1 MEIKGTIEVIF
12 DTQQVTESFSKREFV
27 VKYADNPT
35 YPELVKM
42 EMIQDKCQ
50 ELDDYTVGSSVIANI
65 NLKGRKWTDP
75 QGVDK
80 YFNTIQCWKLEKKNG
95 SNQQQQSSTTPE
107 WLNNDTES
115 DDLPF

>member
-42 EMIQDKCQ
+42 EMIQDKCDV
-50 ELDDYTVGSSVIANI
+50 LNDYSVGGEVVAKINI
-65 NLKGRKWTDP
+65 KGRKWTDP

-80 YFNTIQCWKLEKKNG
+80 YFNTLQCWQLGGVQK
-95 SNQQQQSSTTPE
+95 SNTNSKPE
-107 WLNNDTES
+107 PKGIIASENEP